1 MEAQLQ
7 FTVTNQEIEKTDNF
21 TVVEGSD
28 QYLYAQFTFT
38 TDDWDGLYKTG
49 VFIDEDGTTHPS
61 LCTDDICAVPA
72 EWLKKQKGA
81 VGVLGSDGTVRI
93 TTKTA
98 TVRIQSKGY
107 EGDAV
112 DEGEAASYFDQIMAA
127 FAEGVKS
134 VAGYEVSAE
143 AWAHGHGDY
152 PERDGDN
159 AMYYANQA
167 KETAQ
172 AITESKEN
180 LDLAISD
187 GRQIVKDAKTETGL
201 LNTAISDSRAE
212 RVLVSTSVEEAG
224 EANTTLTG
232 TIERAGESKTQAE
245 ETKQQ
250 LDDTTASAQELKTAL
265 ESVTEEVAKD
275 ATVEDVAELLQ
286 KSLEFLAAIAETA
299 GQAESLNGFGL
310 NLGADGAVILAYT
323 DPDTGVLSSAT
334 FPRESTL
341 QDISDALTGINENL
355 KIIAIR
361 EGETDA

>member
-1 MEAQLQ
+1 MAAQLK
-7 FTVTNQEIEKTDNF
+7 FTVTNQEIKKEDNF

-49 VFIDEDGTTHPS
+49 VFIDEDGTAHPS
-61 LCTDDICAVPA
+61 LCTDDVCAVPPK
-72 EWLKKQKGA
+72 WLKKQTGA
-81 VGVLGSDGTVRI
+81 VGVLGSDGTVKI

-98 TVRIQSKGY
+98 KVKIQSKGY

-112 DEGEAASYFDQIMAA
+112 DEGEAASYFDQIIAA

-134 VAGYEVSAE
+134 VAEYAASAE
-143 AWAHGHGDY
+143 T
-152 PERDGDN
+152 
-159 AMYYANQA
+159 YASQA
-167 KETAQ
+167 EETAQ
-172 AITESKEN
+172 TIQETKEELDAAIFAGEQVVNDARAETE
-180 LDLAISD
+180 
-187 GRQIVKDAKTETGL
+187 Q
-201 LNTAISDSRAE
+201 LNAAVADSQAE
-212 RVLVSTSVEEAG
+212 RVLVISAVAAAN

-232 TIERAGESKTQAE
+232 TIGSAGESKTQAE